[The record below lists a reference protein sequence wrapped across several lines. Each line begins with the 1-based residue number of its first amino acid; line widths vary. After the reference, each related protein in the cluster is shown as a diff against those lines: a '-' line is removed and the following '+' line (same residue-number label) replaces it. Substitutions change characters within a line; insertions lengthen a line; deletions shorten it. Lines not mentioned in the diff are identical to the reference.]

1 LAASPVSEPGSV
13 DRPPV
18 THPTLRRQLWLGIAA
33 ITLMACG
40 VALALSA
47 LKIEGELHERYNDAL
62 RLAEEAVEAQQIAAG
77 LRRAQTRLETLI
89 GASGS
94 GSRTIQDAARTVTV
108 ARARLGTLN
117 AQLRAVDTV
126 HGTPEHANRIEAALE
141 SLTQANARVQEELL
155 ARRIEPAKARE
166 ALRAASDHALAEID
180 TALPEVVSETG
191 QQTSQMSQRARE
203 YGQLAR
209 QGLVLV
215 SMIALTLASLLGYI
229 GWRAV
234 RSNARLLDQLNQLAH
249 EDGLTGAINRRGL
262 DERLPVELARA
273 GRIAYPLT
281 IVMIDFDHF
290 KRFNDRRGH
299 QAGDHLLRGAVM
311 AWRTHLRP
319 MDLLA
324 RYGGEEFTLVLPAC
338 DAEQA
343 CALIDRLR
351 PLVPDKQTFSAGV
364 AKWNTIDSAADLLR
378 GADAALLQAKKAG
391 RNRTIVWG
399 NEPQITLPLVVR

>member
-1 LAASPVSEPGSV
+1 LAAPPVSEPGPA
-13 DRPPV
+13 DRSPV
-18 THPTLRRQLWLGIAA
+18 TQPALHRQLWLGIAA

-47 LKIEGELHERYNDAL
+47 LKIEAEQHERYNAAL
-62 RLAEEAVEAQQIAAG
+62 TLAEKAVEAQQIAAE
-77 LRRAQTRLETLI
+77 LRRAQTRLEAALA
-89 GASGS
+89 GSGV
-94 GSRTIQDAARTVTV
+94 GSRTTQDAARAAAI
-108 ARARLGTLN
+108 ARARLGAINT
-117 AQLRAVDTV
+117 QLRTVDTV
-126 HGTPEHANRIEAALE
+126 HATPEHAARIDAALE
-141 SLTQANARVQEELL
+141 GLTQANASALEDLT
-155 ARRIEPAKARE
+155 ARRIEPIKARE
-166 ALRAASDHALAEID
+166 ALRSASDQALAEID
-180 TALPEVVSETG
+180 AALPEVVSETHA
-191 QQTSQMSQRARE
+191 QTSQMSQRARE

-209 QGLVLV
+209 QSLVVV
-215 SMIALTLASLLGYI
+215 SLIALALAGLLGYI

-234 RSNARLLDQLNQLAH
+234 RSNARLLDQLSQIAH
-249 EDGLTGAINRRGL
+249 EDGLTGAVNRRGL

-281 IVMIDFDHF
+281 VVMIDLDHF

-299 QAGDHLLRGAVM
+299 QAGDTLLRESVT

-319 MDLLA
+319 MDMLA

-343 CALIDRLR
+343 CLLIDRLR
-351 PLVPDKQTFSAGV
+351 PLMPARQTFSAGV
-364 AKWNTIDSAADLLR
+364 AKWNGTFSAEELLR
-378 GADAALLQAKKAG
+378 SADAALMQAKKAG